1 MTITSSLRLRGVI
14 PPVVTPL
21 DPDLEV
27 DVGSLERL
35 VGFLLE
41 GGVDGLFIL
50 GSTSEAAF
58 LPERHREL
66 VVEVVSAVVSGQVPI
81 LVGGIDM
88 TTMRVIDQAERAGKA
103 GCAGLVATAP
113 FYARTHP
120 AEIARHYRMLA
131 EFSPVPVYAYDVP
144 VSVHSRLDRG
154 LILDLASEG
163 VLAGLK
169 DSSGDMDG
177 LRQLLAMRRDLDRHL
192 DAFSVFTGSEVTVDF
207 ALRAGAEGAV
217 PGLANVDPRGYSN
230 LYRLCRSGDWS
241 AAEAEQERL
250 LRLFAMV
257 GVGNSS
263 RMGPSSSSIGAFK
276 AALHLKGVIDCPVT
290 APPQIPLDAHEVEAV
305 RAILERSGGA

>member
-1 MTITSSLRLRGVI
+1 MTITSPLRLRGVI

-21 DPDLEV
+21 TPDLEV

-41 GGVDGLFIL
+41 GGVDGLFVL

-58 LPERHREL
+58 LPERHRDL
-66 VVEVVSAVVSGQVPI
+66 VLEVVSGVASGQVPI
-81 LVGGIDM
+81 LAGGIDM
-88 TTMRVIDQAERAGKA
+88 TTMRVIDQAQRAAKA
-103 GCAGLVATAP
+103 GCAGLVVTAP

-131 EFSPVPVYAYDVP
+131 ECSSIPIYAYDVP
-144 VSVHSRLDRG
+144 VSVHSRLERS
-154 LILDLASEG
+154 LILELAAEG

-169 DSSGDMDG
+169 DSSGDIDG
-177 LRQLLAMRRDLDRHL
+177 LRQLLTLRRDHKRPMDT
-192 DAFSVFTGSEVTVDF
+192 FSVFTGSEVTVDF

-217 PGLANVDPRGYSN
+217 PGLANVDPHGYTK
-230 LYRLCRSGDWS
+230 LYRLCTTGDWAT
-241 AAEAEQERL
+241 AASEQERL
-250 LRLFAMV
+250 VRLFAIVDV
-257 GVGNSS
+257 GDSS

-290 APPQIPLDAHEVEAV
+290 APPQVPLDAHEVEAV
-305 RAILERSGGA
+305 RGILERNAAA